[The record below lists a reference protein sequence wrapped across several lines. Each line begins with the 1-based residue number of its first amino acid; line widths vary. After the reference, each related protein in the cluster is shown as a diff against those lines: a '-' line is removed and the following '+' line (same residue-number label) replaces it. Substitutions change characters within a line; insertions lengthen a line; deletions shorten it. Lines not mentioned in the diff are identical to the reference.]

1 MPAKWNRVS
10 PVMPP
15 TGQIQAVEAK
25 KHVTIF
31 HRSSSAPGA
40 GSPAV
45 KTAFSA
51 CAAQTLGDPDRLSR
65 NTKLSQCMKSAGVK
79 TGQYHRKSRARP
91 GSPLFG
97 RVYTYGAGAAG

>member
-45 KTAFSA
+45 KAAFSV
-51 CAAQTLGDPDRLSR
+51 CAKATLGEPDRLKR
-65 NTKLSQCMKSAGVK
+65 NTAMSSCMKSSGVK
-79 TGQYHRKSRARP
+79 TGQYHRTSRARQ

-97 RVYTYGAGAAG
+97 RVYTNAAATPG